1 MTRNAKI
8 TNYIFAL
15 VALYFGGPS
24 LIWGMDGFFGAFFV
38 AVLALVLWF
47 IWAAIYAIVEFN
59 DE

>member
-1 MTRNAKI
+1 MSRNARI

-24 LIWGMDGFFGAFFV
+24 LIWGTDGFFGAMIV
-38 AVLALVLWF
+38 MLGGIVMATIWVL
-47 IWAAIYAIVEFN
+47 IHSIVELN